1 MTEMTEISKPHGYTQ
16 QKDNYAKRMRRI
28 EGQVRGIARMID
40 EDKYCIDVLTQISA
54 VNSALRSVAL
64 NLLDEHLSHCVTR
77 AVADGGSEA
86 DDKIAEASAAIARLV
101 RS

>member
-1 MTEMTEISKPHGYTQ
+1 MPGAHGYSDN
-16 QKDNYAKRMRRI
+16 KENYAKRLRRI

-54 VNSALRSVAL
+54 VNSALHSVAL
-64 NLLDEHLSHCVTR
+64 GLLEEHLGHCVTR
-77 AVADGGSEA
+77 AAAEGG
-86 DDKIAEASAAIARLV
+86 AEAEEKLAEATAAIARLV

>member
-1 MTEMTEISKPHGYTQ
+1 MTTPHGYAQ
-16 QKDNYAKRMRRI
+16 HKDDYAKRMRRI

-54 VNSALRSVAL
+54 VNNALRAVAL

-77 AVADGGSEA
+77 AVAEGGSEA
-86 DDKIAEASAAIARLV
+86 DAKLAEASAAIARLV